1 MSTID
6 WLAERAARSSDPESF
21 RRGFFAGAVS
31 EPGEDTGGR
40 LWSLIDMGSEAEVA
54 GYLEGLAASR
64 VTEELH
70 APNCRCVRCRSTMA
84 QRKRTQRR
92 AVVAA

>member
-6 WLAERAARSSDPESF
+6 WLVERAARSSDPELF

-54 GYLEGLAASR
+54 GYLEGLAAAR
-64 VTEELH
+64 VAEEPH
-70 APNCRCVRCRSTMA
+70 ATNCRCAGCRSATA
-84 QRKRTQRR
+84 QRKRAQRR
-92 AVVAA
+92 TVVAA